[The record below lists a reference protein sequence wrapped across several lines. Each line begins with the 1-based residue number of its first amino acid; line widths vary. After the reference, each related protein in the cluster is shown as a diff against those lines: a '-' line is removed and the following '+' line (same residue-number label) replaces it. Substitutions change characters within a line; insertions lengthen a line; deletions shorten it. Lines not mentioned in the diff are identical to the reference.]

1 MAKAPYT
8 PPEQS
13 KLGQFFDS
21 LLLLVLVFAA
31 LFIPFKYGEQLHIQ
45 AKSKTAVEFADKT
58 WAGMGQN
65 ETMVAQWEK
74 LGLAK
79 DDAGNIPQATVDMI
93 ASRFDY
99 SFDPLSLALTAL
111 LVVAYF
117 YIVLH
122 WSKKEYRDVIDEKFN
137 NK

>member
-13 KLGQFFDS
+13 KIGQLFDA
-21 LLLLVLVFAA
+21 LLLLALVFAA
-31 LFIPFKYGEQLHIQ
+31 LFAPLRLGLAGGGKKPL
-45 AKSKTAVEFADKT
+45 EFAEKT
-58 WAGMGQN
+58 WPGMAQN
-65 ETMVAQWEK
+65 ETMVAQWDK

-79 DDAGNIPQATVDMI
+79 DDAGNIPQSTVDMI

-99 SFDPLSLALTAL
+99 TFDMVSLVLTAL
-111 LVVAYF
+111 LVIAYF

-122 WSKKEYRDVIDEKFN
+122 WSKKEYGDVIDEKFN

>member
-1 MAKAPYT
+1 MAKAPYN

-13 KLGQFFDS
+13 KIGQLFDS
-21 LLLLVLVFAA
+21 ILLLALVMGA
-31 LFIPFKYGEQLHIQ
+31 LFAPLALGLAGGGKKPL
-45 AKSKTAVEFADKT
+45 EFADKS
-58 WAGMGQN
+58 WAGMSQN
-65 ETMVAQWEK
+65 ETMVAQWDK

-99 SFDPLSLALTAL
+99 TFDPVSLALTAL

-122 WSKKEYRDVIDEKFN
+122 WSRKEYRDVIDEKFN

>member
-1 MAKAPYT
+1 MAKAPYN

-13 KLGQFFDS
+13 KAGQLFDS
-21 LLLLVLVFAA
+21 LFLLALVFAA
-31 LFIPFKYGEQLHIQ
+31 LFAPLYLGLAGGGKTPLEFTD
-45 AKSKTAVEFADKT
+45 KS

-65 ETMVAQWEK
+65 ETMVAQWDK

-79 DDAGNIPQATVDMI
+79 DEAGAIPQGTIDMI

-99 SFDPLSLALTAL
+99 TYDPVNIALTAL
-111 LVVAYF
+111 LVIAYF

-122 WSKKEYRDVIDEKFN
+122 WSKKEYGDVINEKFN
-137 NK
+137 NR